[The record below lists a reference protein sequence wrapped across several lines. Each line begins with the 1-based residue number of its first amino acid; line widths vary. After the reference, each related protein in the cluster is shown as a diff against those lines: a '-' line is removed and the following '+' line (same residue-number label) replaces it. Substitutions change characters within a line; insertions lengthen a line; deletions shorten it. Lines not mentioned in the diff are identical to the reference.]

1 MKNKKNSFLLLSLI
15 IFMMGGIFITTE
27 NVKACSCAKGSFCL
41 AGGCMTAWATTGSA
55 CSQNLFQHVCTIDS
69 VSAAS
74 HSVCLIAPTGATT
87 CKAGQACTTD
97 GHKYCTED
105 KCGIYV
111 DGVDEFHTAK
121 DWSTDGDICKVTEDT
136 FLSCSA
142 PVLGKWDYKEGKCV
156 NCQAGTNKEINVCG
170 DLTGTY
176 FNGINC
182 TKAGDNQFESAC
194 GADASCDEQVEGYV
208 CDTGKECDSSG
219 QCVVVSGLSL
229 SASASPT
236 TVATGGSSTIT
247 FTVTNTTG
255 NVSGAT
261 VSGISITVG
270 GGSVSAGSCNT
281 NASGEC
287 TVTYNAPAVST
298 VATIEAAK
306 ATKIGET
313 DSGSANTNVTVSSCT
328 VDTTVKFG
336 SNSYSV
342 GDSLDIMWRVG
353 ALESDN
359 NYTICIYDE
368 SGGDVW
374 DKTIVHFEDITFPFT
389 NGSLGSYNL
398 VTADAS
404 GTWMA
409 SLSIG
414 LSCATSGCIDSATVS
429 VAGPGPCVPVI
440 SCVDSA
446 CLETTPTSAGFTSTC
461 TNSCTG
467 AVTTTT
473 SACCLK
479 DDHCAGGTPACNL
492 VTEQC
497 VECVVDDDCVG
508 TDVCNNHLCTPCS
521 GEGIDPG
528 DAALCCFGL
537 SYLDIDGDGTF
548 ACTSACDPN
557 SWFFCNPLRG
567 TVETIVQAGETMLG
581 YILGL
586 IGSIALLFI
595 IIAGMMYMTS
605 AGNEERISSS
615 KKILTGAVI
624 GLMIALLAYGM
635 LHVIMTVLD
644 M

>member
-1 MKNKKNSFLLLSLI
+1 MKTKTILLLLI
-15 IFMMGGIFITTE
+15 
-27 NVKACSCAKGSFCL
+27 
-41 AGGCMTAWATTGSA
+41 
-55 CSQNLFQHVCTIDS
+55 LFSGVFLTVNYKDIKT
-69 VSAAS
+69 VSAACRTECDEIFFGVVCPVGCHYS
-74 HSVCLIAPTGATT
+74 SVNHTWGGASDDGT
-87 CKAGQACTTD
+87 CS
-97 GHKYCTED
+97 
-105 KCGIYV
+105 V
-111 DGVDEFHTAK
+111 
-121 DWSTDGDICKVTEDT
+121 GDDLSLCNVGGLAVYDD
-136 FLSCSA
+136 SCSDVNMECKNSNCGGFSASDGTDCVVTMGKSLGAGCA
-142 PVLGKWDYKEGKCV
+142 PAVVDNSGKWDASEGQCVQCADKKESRIC
-156 NCQAGTNKEINVCG
+156 
-170 DLTGTY
+170 
-176 FNGINC
+176 
-182 TKAGDNQFESAC
+182 
-194 GADASCDEQVEGYV
+194 ADASSIRVDNN
-208 CDTGKECDSSG
+208 TWLCDSSDDSFEKGCDSSIDNSCDDKKEDDACNPPVGGKCDANG

-229 SASASPT
+229 SASASLT
-236 TVATGGSSTIT
+236 TIATGGNSTIT

-261 VSGISITVG
+261 VNGISVTVG

-306 ATKIGET
+306 ATKTGET
-313 DSGSANTNVTVSSCT
+313 DSGLANANVTVSSCT
-328 VDTTVKFG
+328 ASTMVKFG
-336 SNSYSV
+336 SNNYDV
-342 GDSLDIMWRVG
+342 GDPLDITWAIG
-353 ALESDN
+353 SSEPDN
-359 NYTICIYDE
+359 NYIVCVYDE
-368 SGGDVW
+368 
-374 DKTIVHFEDITFPFT
+374 
-389 NGSLGSYNL
+389 NGSDIWDQNIAHFSGSANLGSDNS
-398 VTADAS
+398 VTANAV

-414 LSCATSGCIDSATVS
+414 LSCATNGCIDSATVS

-644 M
+644 MT